1 MKFRVIPSILT
12 DGTSQVKGEQFDN
25 WRTVG
30 SVEQALR
37 VQSRRDVD
45 EIVLLDVNATR
56 EERLVSPRLI
66 REISLTL
73 RVPLVV
79 GGGIRSV
86 LDVAQ
91 LLEAG
96 ADKIVLG
103 TKANPKV
110 ISELAEK
117 FGSQA
122 IVCSVDA
129 SGEDGSAVAVE
140 SGRRIIEISPLG
152 HARRL
157 VNAGAGEILLQ
168 HVDKDGTMEGINATL
183 IESVASDVAVPVL
196 ASSGLSS
203 PQDAVR
209 AAKAGAAG
217 VVVGALLQ
225 FTQATPADIKG
236 ALASAGFDVRR

>member
-1 MKFRVIPSILT
+1 M
-12 DGTSQVKGEQFDN
+12 
-25 WRTVG
+25 
-30 SVEQALR
+30 
-37 VQSRRDVD
+37 D
-45 EIVLLDVNATR
+45 EIVLLDVSATR
-56 EERLVSPRLI
+56 EGRLVSPLLI
-66 REISLTL
+66 REMSLTL
-73 RVPLVV
+73 RVPLAV
-79 GGGIRSV
+79 GGGISSV

-122 IVCSVDA
+122 IVCAVDA
-129 SGEDGSAVAVE
+129 SGGDGSAVAVE
-140 SGRRIIEISPLG
+140 SGRRTLEIRPLVY
-152 HARRL
+152 AREL

-168 HVDKDGTMEGINATL
+168 HVDRDGTMEGINATL
-183 IESVASDVAVPVL
+183 IESVAKDVSVPVL

-209 AAKAGAAG
+209 AAQAGAAG
-217 VVVGALLQ
+217 VVAGALLQ
-225 FTQATPADIKG
+225 FTQATPAEIKE